1 MDMDYV
7 TLQIILAWSI
17 VISAIVIIIL
27 LRLYDN
33 YKRRR
38 WKALGYIRVIDLN
51 NSKLWLSRLYYSDKD
66 NTYYVR
72 KNIFAKK
79 ILIPK
84 PNADT
89 IVLFQKDVK
98 EFDPLLM
105 TTKDITVDYEK
116 LIKLK
121 LMSALQGVFF
131 TKFMY
136 IGIIIGIAIGIFAG
150 MVIAPF
156 IMSHYPIF
164 PQQQPTTTTSPI
176 TITR

>member
-17 VISAIVIIIL
+17 VISAVLVILIHAW
-27 LRLYDN
+27 YDN

-66 NTYYVR
+66 NSYYVR
-72 KNIFAKK
+72 KNIFSKK

-84 PNADT
+84 PNTDT
-89 IVLFQKDVK
+89 VILFQKDVK
-98 EFDPLLM
+98 EFDPLLFNV
-105 TTKDITVDYEK
+105 KDVTVDYEK
-116 LIKLK
+116 LIKVK
-121 LMSALQGVFF
+121 LMSELQGIFF
-131 TKFMY
+131 TRFMLY
-136 IGIIIGIAIGIFAG
+136 GIIIGIAIGIFAG

-164 PQQQPTTTTSPI
+164 SQQPTTTTSPI

>member
-17 VISAIVIIIL
+17 VIGAVVLIL
-27 LRLYDN
+27 IHAWYDN
-33 YKRRR
+33 LKRKK

-66 NTYYVR
+66 NSYYIR

-89 IVLFQKDVK
+89 IILYQKDVK
-98 EFDPLLM
+98 EFDPLLFNV
-105 TTKDITVDYEK
+105 KDVTVDYEK
-116 LIKLK
+116 LIKVK
-121 LMSALQGVFF
+121 LMSELQGIFF
-131 TKFMY
+131 TRFMLY
-136 IGIIIGIAIGIFAG
+136 GIIIGIAIGIFAG
-150 MVIAPF
+150 ITLAPF
-156 IMSHYPIF
+156 IIHNYPIF
-164 PQQQPTTTTSPI
+164 PQQPTTTSPI